1 MTRDSAVANDRD
13 GLARL
18 VWSLGGLDRELVAV
32 VESMNGARFVHD
44 QLELAGV
51 EVQVADPQRVKGLA
65 PLACKTD
72 RIDAWVLAELAR
84 RELVPVVW
92 LPDPAVRGERELARF
107 RLHLVG
113 KRSSLK
119 NRVHAGLIA
128 HGHPCPVSDLFGR
141 QGRAR
146 ACAFFCVSVV
156 VRCCRGCG
164 LRSGCAGR
172 PSRSSSCSRCASWS
186 WRVGSRAR
194 SGGARRR
201 RWGSGRGS

>member
-1 MTRDSAVANDRD
+1 MLYVGLDLSRKRIDVCVVDGDGVVVWEGAVANDRD

-92 LPDPAVRGERELARF
+92 LPDPARMSGSSWNF
-107 RLHLVG
+107 GDGPRLT
-113 KRSSLK
+113 
-119 NRVHAGLIA
+119 I
-128 HGHPCPVSDLFGR
+128 R
-141 QGRAR
+141 Q
-146 ACAFFCVSVV
+146 
-156 VRCCRGCG
+156 
-164 LRSGCAGR
+164 
-172 PSRSSSCSRCASWS
+172 
-186 WRVGSRAR
+186 
-194 SGGARRR
+194 
-201 RWGSGRGS
+201 

>member
-141 QGRAR
+141 QGRALLGR
-146 ACAFFCVSVV
+146 LAIPEPWQGTLAAS
-156 VRCCRGCG
+156 
-164 LRSGCAGR
+164 LRVIDDLDR
-172 PSRSSSCSRCASWS
+172 EIDTIEREL
-186 WRVGSRAR
+186 
-194 SGGARRR
+194 RR
-201 RWGSGRGS
+201 